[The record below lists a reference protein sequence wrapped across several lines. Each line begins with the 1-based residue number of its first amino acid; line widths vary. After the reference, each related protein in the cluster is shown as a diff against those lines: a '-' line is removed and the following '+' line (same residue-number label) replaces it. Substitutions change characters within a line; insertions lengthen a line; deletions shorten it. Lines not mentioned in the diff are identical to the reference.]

1 LRILARFA
9 PLREIRLSPKT
20 SHART
25 RRRKENAKSETIMKN
40 IVLHEPGR
48 FSLTETTAARAPSAG
63 EAVVRVRRVG
73 ICGTDLHAFQG
84 EQPFFT
90 YPRVLGHELGVE
102 IVSIRDNAEGLRAGD
117 HCAVE
122 PYLNCGGCI
131 ACRKGKTNC
140 CESIQVLG
148 VHTDG
153 GLCELLTV
161 PANKLH
167 KSETL
172 SLDQLALVEPLC
184 IGAHAVARAQIEAGE
199 WALVVGAGPIGLA
212 VIQSAQLSGA
222 RVMVMDVNRER
233 LNFARQRFPVAAA
246 IQATDDAVDRVKEI
260 TGGDLAT
267 LVFDATGNQQ
277 AMNASF
283 ALPANGG
290 RLVYVGLVQGS
301 LSFFDPEAHRRELSV
316 LFSRNASGADFK
328 RVIGL
333 LEDGVIDIK
342 PWITHRATF
351 GEDVIGQ
358 FPLWLNPQ
366 SRFIKALIEV

>member
-1 LRILARFA
+1 
-9 PLREIRLSPKT
+9 
-20 SHART
+20 
-25 RRRKENAKSETIMKN
+25 MKK
-40 IVLHEPGR
+40 IVLNEPGK
-48 FSLTETTAARAPSAG
+48 FSLAEMPAAQPAMANA
-63 EAVVRVRRVG
+63 AVVRVRRVG
-73 ICGTDLHAFQG
+73 ICGTDLHAFEG

-102 IVSIRDNAEGLRAGD
+102 IVSVAENAEGLRAGD

-122 PYLNCGGCI
+122 PYLNCGECI

-140 CESIQVLG
+140 CDKIQVLG

-153 GLCELLTV
+153 GLCELMTV

-172 SLDQLALVEPLC
+172 SLDQLALIEPLC
-184 IGAHAVARAQIEAGE
+184 IGAHAVARAQVEPGE
-199 WALVVGAGPIGLA
+199 WVLVVGAGPIGLA
-212 VIQSAQLSGA
+212 VILSAQLTGA
-222 RVMVMDVNRER
+222 RVIVMDVNQER
-233 LNFARQRFPVAAA
+233 LSFACERFPITAA
-246 IQATDDAVDRVKEI
+246 IQAPDNLDNAVDHVKEI
-260 TGGDLAT
+260 TGGDLPT

-283 ALPANGG
+283 NLPANGG
-290 RLVYVGLVQGS
+290 RLVFVGLVQGK
-301 LSFFDPEAHRRELSV
+301 LTFHDPEAHRRELTV
-316 LFSRNASGADFK
+316 LFSRNATAADFK
-328 RVIGL
+328 RVIAL
-333 LEDGVIDIK
+333 LEDGAMDIE

-351 GEDVIGQ
+351 GEDVIEQ